1 MGFSSGTLTL
11 TLPTS
16 YSSMTINTLTTATSF
31 LYRGTEIATTLNNYL
46 LITSAAL
53 TYLPISTA
61 ATVYQPIINTYT
73 ISGATGGS
81 MGFSSGT
88 LTLNMPT
95 SYTSLSIASTATSFV
110 YKGTELSTTLSTLGG
125 TYQPIINT
133 YSVVGA
139 TGGSM
144 SFSSTH

>member
-1 MGFSSGTLTL
+1 
-11 TLPTS
+11 
-16 YSSMTINTLTTATSF
+16 
-31 LYRGTEIATTLNNYL
+31 
-46 LITSAAL
+46 
-53 TYLPISTA
+53 
-61 ATVYQPIINTYT
+61 
-73 ISGATGGS
+73 
-81 MGFSSGT
+81 
-88 LTLNMPT
+88 MPT